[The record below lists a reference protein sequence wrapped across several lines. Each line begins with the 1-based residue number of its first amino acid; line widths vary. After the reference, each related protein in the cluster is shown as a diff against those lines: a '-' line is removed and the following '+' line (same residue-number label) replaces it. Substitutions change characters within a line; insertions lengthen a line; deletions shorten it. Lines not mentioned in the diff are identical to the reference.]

1 MNFQIDTDVKQ
12 VSNTVNPSTEDKN
25 DSTASSENDSVEEF
39 EVEKVKDYKWCRAT
53 VRLFLD
59 CAQLQAALLVVF
71 LSFCLVASSLEQS
84 QFCRFLVIRH
94 TYRVSHRLVPTFDS
108 NS

>member
-12 VSNTVNPSTEDKN
+12 DSNTVNRPSTQDKN

-53 VRLFLD
+53 VRLFLG
-59 CAQLQAALLVVF
+59 CAQLQAALLVIF
-71 LSFCLVASSLEQS
+71 SFSCHLVLLPPA
-84 QFCRFLVIRH
+84 
-94 TYRVSHRLVPTFDS
+94 
-108 NS
+108 